1 MRLAH
6 GLCRRHGCRPSRLR
20 ETAASWWE
28 AWPSFASLAMPRLS
42 SCCAAAPPPGRP
54 CSLTECYW
62 AAQRLHVAPM
72 SRHQTG
78 SKDSLHMQIPLVT
91 HVCAF
96 PFLRPVCARRPA
108 EVFESPQL
116 RSDCCCHCLSAVF
129 PCRDCFTRFNTQVTV
144 TLSCCSVEKAS
155 SGRTWLSRRSREAAK
170 LEWRYWSWPY
180 AERTFQ
186 ISAPTKVVVRY
197 WA

>member
-1 MRLAH
+1 MQAVQTARDGGIMVGGLAQFRIFGH
-6 GLCRRHGCRPSRLR
+6 AETVVVLCCRSASRTAVLLDGVLLGC
-20 ETAASWWE
+20 TA
-28 AWPSFASLAMPRLS
+28 
-42 SCCAAAPPPGRP
+42 
-54 CSLTECYW
+54 

-155 SGRTWLSRRSREAAK
+155 SGRTWLSRRSKEAAK